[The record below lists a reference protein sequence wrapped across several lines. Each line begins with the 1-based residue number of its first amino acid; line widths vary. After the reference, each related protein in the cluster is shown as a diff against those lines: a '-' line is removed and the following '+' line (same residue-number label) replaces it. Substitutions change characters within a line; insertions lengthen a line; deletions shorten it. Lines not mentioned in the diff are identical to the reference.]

1 MSIRV
6 SMHNWMRP
14 EPIERTIARLGG
26 LGYDGIEISGEPAVY
41 DVANVRELLAEHGVE
56 CWGGV
61 TLMTGGRDLIH
72 EDRYVRRG
80 SVSYVKDCLTL
91 VSELGGRILSVVPST
106 VGKVVPM
113 ATAAEEWR
121 WGVESLREC
130 QAHAESVGVRMGLE
144 PLNRFETYFLN
155 SAEQALALAD
165 EVGGDCGIALD
176 MFHMSIEESDWAGA
190 IRACGDRLVD
200 FHVADNTR
208 MPPGRGAVDWA
219 AVIREL
225 AGIGY
230 EGHMAVEFVV
240 SADRTP
246 ISQRTDIGDVSES
259 GATPGMAQFLRD
271 HSTGS
276 VPEARYAEYARES
289 IDHLRAALAAIAT
302 PA

>member
-14 EPIERTIARLGG
+14 EPIERTIARLGR
-26 LGYDGIEISGEPAVY
+26 LGYDGIEISGEPALY
-41 DVANVRELLAEHGVE
+41 DVAQVRGLLEEHGIE

-61 TLMTGGRDLIH
+61 TLMTGGRDLLH
-72 EDRYVRRG
+72 EDRYVRQG

-91 VSELGGRILSVVPST
+91 VSELGGKILSVVPST

-113 ATAAEEWR
+113 ASAAEEWR
-121 WGVESLREC
+121 WCVEALREC
-130 QAHAESVGVRMGLE
+130 QAHAESAGVRMGLE

-155 SAEQALALAD
+155 SAEQALALAE
-165 EVGGDCGIALD
+165 EVGGDCGVALD
-176 MFHMSIEESDWAGA
+176 MFHMNIEEADWAGA

-208 MPPGRGAVDWA
+208 MPPGHGAVDWS

-225 AGIGY
+225 AAIGY
-230 EGHMAVEFVV
+230 EGHMTVEFVV

-271 HSTGS
+271 HSTGA
-276 VPEARYAEYARES
+276 VPEARYEAYTEQS
-289 IDHLRAALAAIAT
+289 LDHLRAALAAIAT